1 MPELLTPGRWLW
13 ALLAL
18 TVVCGSSE
26 TVAQVIT
33 GSALYR
39 ERIALPP
46 DAVFETTLEEVSRAD
61 APADVLGR
69 TRLEPA
75 GQSPFQFEI
84 GYDPARIKASR
95 RYAVRARVTQ
105 ADRLL
110 FTTDRVYPVLTRGHG
125 NTVELLLRRAS
136 DKVPS
141 PKVATPPLGVLPASF
156 AGELPCADCPGVRWQ
171 LDLFPDRSFQL
182 RMTYRD
188 KPQDQIQDDI
198 GRWSLNDKSKV
209 LRLTGSREA
218 AISFEL
224 RGTDTLRKL
233 DLEGRPIESRL
244 NYELKRLASFA
255 PIEPRLAFT
264 GLYAYLADS
273 GLLAVCATG
282 QRLPVATEGDNAA
295 LEAAY
300 SAARR
305 RPGEPLLVSLEGRIV
320 QRPPMKGTAG
330 PRPTVVVERFI
341 AIWPGATCRSNLT
354 AANLQ
359 DTYWKLTHL
368 NGVPVTVGNR
378 QREPHI
384 VLHTEPRQ
392 LAGFGG
398 CNRLA
403 GGYQL
408 DGAKLSFG
416 EIAATM
422 MACSAG
428 MDQEQKFTAAL
439 KRVTGWRIS
448 GQRLELLD
456 AAGQPVARFEAVA
469 LRR

>member
-1 MPELLTPGRWLW
+1 MPQLRACPRWLW
-13 ALLAL
+13 VLLAL
-18 TVVCGSSE
+18 TSICSSFE
-26 TVAQVIT
+26 TIAQVIT

-46 DAVFETTLEEVSRAD
+46 DAVFEATLEDISRAD

-75 GQSPFQFEI
+75 GQPPFPFEI
-84 GYDPARIKASR
+84 GYDPARIKANR

-110 FTTDRVYPVLTRGHG
+110 FTTDRIYPVLTRGHG

-136 DKVPS
+136 DK
-141 PKVATPPLGVLPASF
+141 TPPPKPANSPLGILPASF
-156 AGELPCADCPGVRWQ
+156 AGELPCADCPGVLWQ
-171 LDLFPDRSFQL
+171 LDLFPDRTFQL

-188 KPQDQIQDDI
+188 KPLDQVRDDI
-198 GRWSLNDKSKV
+198 GRWSLNDKLRV

-218 AISFEL
+218 ALSFEL

-233 DLEGRPIESRL
+233 DAEGRPIASPL
-244 NYELKRLASFA
+244 NYELKRLPHFA
-255 PIEPRLAFT
+255 PVEPRLTFS
-264 GLYAYLADS
+264 GLYAYQADS
-273 GLLAVCATG
+273 GLLAPCATG

-300 SAARR
+300 SKARR
-305 RPGEPLLVSLEGRIV
+305 RPGEPLLVSVEGRLV
-320 QRPPMKGTAG
+320 QRPPVEGRAG
-330 PRPTVVVERFI
+330 PRPTVVVERFF
-341 AIWPGATCRSNLT
+341 AISPSATCRSNLT

-359 DTYWKLTHL
+359 DTYWKLTQL
-368 NGVPVTVGNR
+368 DGAPVTVGDR
-378 QREPHI
+378 QREPHL
-384 VLHTEPRQ
+384 VLHTEQRR

-408 DGAKLSFG
+408 DGTKLSFG
-416 EIAATM
+416 DIAATM
-422 MACSAG
+422 MACPTG

-456 AAGQPVARFEAVA
+456 SAGQPVAQFEAVA